1 MTLEGWL
8 FNLCDS
14 EAPKKSIIAYNFGL
28 FETEDSYSIY
38 LIGSNEFDENDS
50 DWATNSDFEPKDKYF
65 QLPAK
70 DFKKLSWQQVLDQ
83 IESELKTFSKSAK
96 FRNSFFSKAQAVT
109 TGFDDGDL
117 VRIV

>member
-1 MTLEGWL
+1 
-8 FNLCDS
+8 
-14 EAPKKSIIAYNFGL
+14 
-28 FETEDSYSIY
+28 
-38 LIGSNEFDENDS
+38 
-50 DWATNSDFEPKDKYF
+50 
-65 QLPAK
+65 LPAK